1 MNGGKNMMMDA
12 SVQADIDAICAHRY
26 DHGADCFATP
36 DGKLLKGAPFTTL
49 ESAMYLMELGVS
61 PDDPLLKA
69 MAELILGTW
78 KEDGRF
84 KTMPTGGI
92 YPCHTALAANV
103 LCRMGYA
110 WDPRIQRTFRYFAE
124 TQREDGGWRCEKY
137 SFGRGEETAYS
148 TPYTTLVA
156 LDMFRFSPARG
167 EEFLERAADFLLRH
181 WEIRRPISPCHYG
194 IGSLFMQVE
203 YPFRGYN
210 LFYYV
215 YVLSFYRRARED
227 GRFLQ
232 ALDALRGKLVDG
244 QMPVERVVPKLARLN
259 FCRKGQPSAWATRRY
274 REIERNMAAD

>member
-1 MNGGKNMMMDA
+1 MTTEAGIQD
-12 SVQADIDAICAHRY
+12 DINAICAHRY
-26 DHGADCFATP
+26 DNGADCFATP
-36 DGKLLKGAPFTTL
+36 DKRLLKGAPFTTL
-49 ESAMYLMELGVS
+49 ESAMYLMELGML
-61 PDDPLLKA
+61 PDDPLLRTT
-69 MAELILGTW
+69 AELILSTW

-84 KTMPTGGI
+84 KTTPAGGI

-110 WDPRIQRTFRYFAE
+110 RDPRLRQTFRYFEE
-124 TQREDGGWRCEKY
+124 TQEADGGWKCEKY

-156 LDMFRFSPARG
+156 LDMFRFSPARDEALLG
-167 EEFLERAADFLLRH
+167 RAVDFLLSH

-215 YVLSFYRRARED
+215 YVLSFYRRARGD
-227 GRFLQ
+227 ARFVQ
-232 ALDALRGKLVDG
+232 ALNALRGKLMNG

-259 FCRKGQPSAWATRRY
+259 FCRKGEPSALATRRY
-274 REIERNMAAD
+274 REIERNMADG